1 MMEKEVGSRKSQEKE
16 RLLLVRSMRV
26 VRRPHPRARTSRR
39 PSPCTHQH
47 GRGNACYD
55 SNCKSLVRASLVW
68 ARRGR
73 VPQG

>member
-16 RLLLVRSMRV
+16 RLLIVRSMRV

-47 GRGNACYD
+47 GRGI
-55 SNCKSLVRASLVW
+55 
-68 ARRGR
+68 
-73 VPQG
+73 